1 MHVGRMP
8 RAARESCVLGIHVWT
23 RPRCPLRSA
32 ADILDVRQVSSAA
45 RFATALF
52 LQMVVDAS
60 AFSPPGCHGMRQR
73 SVVPAAQ
80 SVQLRTRRARI
91 VCQGGDLGKEFEE
104 ERRTREEM
112 DRIFKKATDD
122 LKSTSQAQLDIM
134 AQEADELMQQREEEW
149 ERLKDKMSASLTSK
163 VDSLAEDFLKKTGSS
178 ADSDDDDEDFAAQ
191 KFLGPQVCAVIGP
204 DGKLRD
210 ALKARLE
217 AQAGLSLVSCDR
229 LLNTRGMTIEAAD
242 TLVFLGHEDPLDR
255 GAVERLILRAADAQ
269 GSSLR
274 FVLVVSSLG
283 TRRSSEFP
291 WSMQNGAEAV
301 HICAPGA
308 MYMYIYIHMYIYIYT
323 HTYMR
328 AYIHTSI
335 YIYIYICRSMQ
346 NAFSGVLDK
355 KRDIELGVEQL
366 SKEEGFGSALS
377 ESRPACHWVYYS
389 SNNDNSMHAPGMT
402 DDGAA
407 PTGVEREATA
417 MEYIHIWLGPMDG

>member
-1 MHVGRMP
+1 M
-8 RAARESCVLGIHVWT
+8 AA
-23 RPRCPLRSA
+23 
-32 ADILDVRQVSSAA
+32 
-45 RFATALF
+45 ALF

-73 SVVPAAQ
+73 SVLPAAQ

-104 ERRTREEM
+104 ERKTREEM

-134 AQEADELMQQREEEW
+134 AQEADALMQQREEEW

-301 HICAPGA
+301 
-308 MYMYIYIHMYIYIYT
+308 YIYVPLGPCICVYT
-323 HTYMR
+323 HTHTHTHTHTYVHT
-328 AYIHTSI
+328 YIHPYTST
-335 YIYIYICRSMQ
+335 YTYVGRCRTRFRGCWTRS
-346 NAFSGVLDK
+346 V
-355 KRDIELGVEQL
+355 IL
-366 SKEEGFGSALS
+366 SLA
-377 ESRPACHWVYYS
+377 
-389 SNNDNSMHAPGMT
+389 SNS
-402 DDGAA
+402 
-407 PTGVEREATA
+407 
-417 MEYIHIWLGPMDG
+417 